1 MYLKRYNKLKW
12 CLIMEE
18 FNNAINKLQKK
29 AYSTTAKVEILNNFA
44 SQLSN
49 LTDFT
54 GEIYIGTV
62 SDNDKEFSLYLPIN
76 MKENRVYFKSNWDL
90 DLENNLKDKKITI
103 TDEGIRNLHFL
114 ILKIDKHN
122 KTQNEIFL
130 KISQIIDL

>member
-1 MYLKRYNKLKW
+1 MK
-12 CLIMEE
+12 E

-29 AYSTTAKVEILNNFA
+29 AYSNTSKIEILNEFA
-44 SQLSN
+44 NKLSD
-49 LTDFT
+49 LTDLAT
-54 GEIYIGTV
+54 EIYIGTV
-62 SDNDKEFSLYLPIN
+62 SDNDKEFPLYLPIN

-90 DLENNLKDKKITI
+90 DLENNLKNKEITI
-103 TDEGIRNLHFL
+103 TEDGIKNLHFL

>member
-1 MYLKRYNKLKW
+1 MK
-12 CLIMEE
+12 E

-29 AYSTTAKVEILNNFA
+29 AYSNTSKVKILNEFA
-44 SQLSN
+44 NKLSD
-49 LTDFT
+49 LTDLAT
-54 GEIYIGTV
+54 EIYIGTV
-62 SDNDKEFSLYLPIN
+62 SDNGKEFSLYLPIN

-90 DLENNLKDKKITI
+90 DLENNLENKKITI

-114 ILKIDKHN
+114 ILQIDKHN